1 MFRVRSE
8 VVSKNDT
15 ISPASVA
22 SYDCAAAPAR
32 GRNLRIVA
40 LALLGTALGAGGMI
54 AAVSL
59 VEAGDDASARSFL
72 QQEAAKRHVARPAP
86 VTSSAYSSTTYSYAP
101 QQRSWSMPLFRST
114 PEGKIAQP
122 VLNLNPFHPRDAAK
136 AKKPSKKS
144 QAVASKS
151 APLPIDEAEALNV
164 VSGAADTA
172 RTICVRMCD
181 GFHSPIGYLRSA
193 SDLAGHEALCKA
205 QNPDIPVQVFK
216 VAAGEA
222 TIDNAVARDGKL
234 YGRLPVAYGHERSS
248 DPACRPA
255 IAGANDRRVSLLRDF
270 TLRAG
275 DTVVLNGQVKVFN
288 GGSRWPYAASDF
300 RDFRSSPYLSAAQ
313 RKKIDEM
320 VGVSRQ
326 DAAIRATRRMARLQ
340 EASFQPR
347 NTVFDVTPIVLR
359 GGHSLNDGTPSPVR
373 IVIPSPFSERN

>member
-1 MFRVRSE
+1 MFRVRSDS
-8 VVSKNDT
+8 VSKNDT
-15 ISPASVA
+15 ATSAYVA
-22 SYDCAAAPAR
+22 SHGLATPPAR
-32 GRNLRIVA
+32 GRNMRIAA

-72 QQEAAKRHVARPAP
+72 QQEAARRHVARPVP
-86 VTSSAYSSTTYSYAP
+86 VTSSAYSSTASSYAP

-122 VLNLNPFHPRDAAK
+122 VLNLNPFHPRDVAK
-136 AKKPSKKS
+136 AKNPARQG
-144 QAVASKS
+144 QAIATRSL
-151 APLPIDEAEALNV
+151 PLPVEDAEGLNV
-164 VSGAADTA
+164 VSGAADTT

-181 GFHSPIGYLRSA
+181 GFHSPIGYLRAA

-216 VAAGEA
+216 VGAGEA

-275 DTVVLNGQVKVFN
+275 DTVVLNGQAKVFN

-313 RKKIDEM
+313 RKKIDDM

-326 DAAIRATRRMARLQ
+326 EAAVRATRRMARLQ

-347 NTVFDVTPIVLR
+347 NTVFDVTPVVLR
-359 GGHSLNDGTPSPVR
+359 GGQSAGDNTPSAVR
-373 IVIPSPFSERN
+373 VVVPSPFGERP